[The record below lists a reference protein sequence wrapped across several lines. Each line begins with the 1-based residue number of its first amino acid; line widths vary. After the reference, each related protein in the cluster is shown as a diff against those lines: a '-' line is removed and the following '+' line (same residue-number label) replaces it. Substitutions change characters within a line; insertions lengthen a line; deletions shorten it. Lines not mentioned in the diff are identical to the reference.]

1 MDRSNRVRQWYGYT
15 VCLIAVVTALLTL
28 KSVLE
33 HAVDLSN
40 PVLGPDPYGE
50 SLVSFEAWKAT
61 RGGRFEAPDV
71 KTTADSVP
79 DAVLRQRFIAVRT
92 ERIAERQFRA
102 RKGLVT
108 SGALLLVAAALFAT
122 HWRWLRNLPETG
134 A

>member
-61 RGGRFEAPDV
+61 RGGRFEAPNV

-79 DAVLRQRFIAVRT
+79 DAVLRQRFIARRGSKARGVRPICFMRQMIECAT
-92 ERIAERQFRA
+92 RISAPPA
-102 RKGLVT
+102 R
-108 SGALLLVAAALFAT
+108 
-122 HWRWLRNLPETG
+122 PEILG
-134 A
+134 CL